1 VRQTLKTA
9 LGFLLDALM
18 PNACVICGKFGSIFC
33 EPCLQNQGFELS
45 QSIRKYKSEVHGA
58 NYEISGFSVA
68 NYDAV
73 AALVSKYKEG
83 LVSLLAQTFAREI
96 LIRLPRELLE
106 AKVLL
111 VPIPSSRKA
120 QRVRGFNPAK
130 EIANAMAKLGG
141 ANFQVL
147 DLLAERQERK
157 DQAGQALIE
166 RWSGVE
172 HRFGLVSES
181 SEEAKIWLVDDVVT
195 TGATLLAAK
204 FTLEQSG
211 YKVDKFVTFA
221 ETKLKISHA

>member
-1 VRQTLKTA
+1 MRQTLKTA

-33 EPCLQNQGFELS
+33 EPCLQNQGFELRQPTRS
-45 QSIRKYKSEVHGA
+45 YTGELPGA
-58 NYEISGFSVA
+58 TYEISGFSVA
-68 NYDAV
+68 NYEAV

-83 LVSLLAQTFAREI
+83 LVSLLAPIFAQQI
-96 LIRLPRELLE
+96 LMRLPSELLYE
-106 AKVLL
+106 KVLL
-111 VPIPSSRKA
+111 VPIPSSRRA

-130 EIANAMAKLGG
+130 EIAVAIANLCG

-147 DLLAERQERK
+147 DLLVERHDRK
-157 DQAGQALIE
+157 DQAGQTLSE

-172 HRFGLVSES
+172 KRFDLVSES

-204 FTLEQSG
+204 FTLEQNG
-211 YKVDKFVTFA
+211 YTVDKFVTFA